1 MTLNKGINK
10 LGSQMRQY
18 NKSNNE
24 IKKIKLI
31 CLSLG
36 LDAEA
41 INKVL
46 VGNVAPKT
54 KKRKYKNTL

>member
-10 LGSQMRQY
+10 LGPQMRQY
-18 NKSNNE
+18 NKRNNE
-24 IKKIKLI
+24 IKNIKLI

-41 INKVL
+41 INKFL
-46 VGNVAPKT
+46 IGNVAPKT
-54 KKRKYKNTL
+54 KKRKYKNT